1 MPNRLVITVVVL
13 LLAATLTG
21 CGAAQ
26 PVGTAAP
33 SATQKSI
40 SITPTPSPAAGSL
53 EAARAL
59 IAGWL
64 KREVPDFNMDSL
76 SDLEETDLG
85 IEHLYELTETRFYTL
100 GSFLYT
106 LHGGN
111 VSRLYCLTTL
121 DALLEDMDGDS
132 KDELVLLCDNGSGL
146 YVYQLFIVKGG
157 AVYEH
162 TIESTAGEYG
172 YRLGT
177 MCSCGVQLLKVQLEN
192 GQEAGAEV
200 VGVVMLR
207 DGQVV
212 VE

>member
-1 MPNRLVITVVVL
+1 MSNKLLNTVLVL
-13 LLAATLTG
+13 LLAAAFAG

-26 PVGTAAP
+26 PVGSTTPTATQPTKSVTHAP
-33 SATQKSI
+33 SS
-40 SITPTPSPAAGSL
+40 SPNSL
-53 EAARAL
+53 ENARAL

-121 DALLEDMDGDS
+121 DALLEDMDGDGS
-132 KDELVLLCDNGSGL
+132 DELVLLCDNGSGL

-177 MCSCGVQLLKVQLEN
+177 MCSCGVQLLKVQMEN
-192 GQEAGAEV
+192 GQEAGSEV